1 MGHGKFFGVTKS
13 VGDCSPTNGRAQADS
28 RQPGAAPGGT
38 SGTTI
43 KTVNR
48 QLILHLPNNVR
59 NTIFY
64 YGTYGKRFYRI
75 KNTVRGHQRHKRIV

>member
-1 MGHGKFFGVTKS
+1 MGPWKDFWCNKIGGGLFPHQ
-13 VGDCSPTNGRAQADS
+13 RADS

-59 NTIFY
+59 NAIFY
-64 YGTYGKRFYRI
+64 YGTYGKRLYRI
-75 KNTVRGHQRHKRIV
+75 KKIQ